1 MNEQDFRRKLF
12 NSIKVGSRV
21 TILVPNGI
29 GRNGTEWKEQTGRAV
44 IPSCFYGRI
53 PGYWALDMGGKYGT
67 PGVCDIYNLVAV
79 ANKRVMDPMTPD
91 AARNIY

>member
-1 MNEQDFRRKLF
+1 M
-12 NSIKVGSRV
+12 

-29 GRNGTEWKEQTGRAV
+29 GRNGTEWKEATGRAV
-44 IPSCFYGRI
+44 IPS

-67 PGVCDIYNLVAV
+67 PEVCDIYNLVAV
-79 ANKRVMDPMTPD
+79 ANKRVMDPMSPD